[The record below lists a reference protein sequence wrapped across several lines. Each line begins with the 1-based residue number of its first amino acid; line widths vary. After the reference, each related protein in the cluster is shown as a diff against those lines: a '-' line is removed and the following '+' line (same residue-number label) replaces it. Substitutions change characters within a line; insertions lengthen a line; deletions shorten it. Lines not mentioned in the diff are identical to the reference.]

1 MSYLVFARKYRP
13 QDFSSVSGQEHVTRT
28 LANAISRDKVSH
40 AYLLAGPRGVGK
52 TSIARIFSKALNCE
66 KGPSAKPC
74 LKCTNC
80 QEIAQGISLAVRE
93 IDGASHNSVD
103 NVRELIDSFRS
114 LPAPG
119 SRYKIYIIDEVHM
132 LSTAAFNALL
142 KSLEEPPP
150 HTVFILATT
159 EPHKIP
165 ETVISRCQRHDLRA
179 ISSADIEQRLK
190 HIAAQEKMDIEP
202 EALRMISRLSEGSM
216 RDAQSILDRV
226 QAFCEG
232 RITAADAG
240 KLLGSVEKA
249 VLFKLSRAVFEHD
262 SAQVLKLLS
271 EAFSVGL
278 DAGLF
283 LKEFTSHWRELLIA
297 RFGGEQALAQMGLA
311 ADDVVELR
319 RQVASVGPQDV
330 QDLVMLARE
339 GADLALRSAYPKY
352 ALEALLVR
360 MALRKEV
367 VELSGLVTGLK
378 ELLSLPAA
386 AREVAASA
394 APKSAPL
401 RVASSPVDLPARA
414 VEKAAANEPVT
425 GIAFDWKD
433 FIRHALDR
441 NERMLAEQLK
451 QLSVSSFVP
460 GSLVAEGPEFCVR
473 YLQEG
478 RNGEKLKKLLESF
491 YQAGTDW
498 RFKFTRV
505 ENGGSALP
513 GSVVREEKQVRHARS
528 RENKE
533 NIANHPS
540 LKTLQQVFP
549 GSTIEDIEEDDSEE
563 D

>member
-1 MSYLVFARKYRP
+1 M
-13 QDFSSVSGQEHVTRT
+13 SGQEHVTRT
-28 LANAISRDKVSH
+28 LANAITRDKVSH

-66 KGPSAKPC
+66 KGPTAKPC
-74 LKCTNC
+74 LKCVNC
-80 QEIAQGISLAVRE
+80 QEIAQGNSLAVRE

-103 NVRELIDSFRS
+103 NVRELIDSFKS

-132 LSTAAFNALL
+132 LSIAAFNALL

-165 ETVISRCQRHDLRA
+165 ETVISRCQRHDLRS
-179 ISSADIEQRLK
+179 ISTAEIEKRLK
-190 HIAAQEKMDIEP
+190 HIVAQEKMDIEP

-240 KLLGSVEKA
+240 KLLGSVERA

-262 SAQVLKLLS
+262 GARVLELLS
-271 EAFSVGL
+271 EAFGVGL

-283 LKEFTSHWRELLIA
+283 LKEFVSHWRELLMA
-297 RFGGEQALAQMGLA
+297 KFGGEPALNQLGLA
-311 ADDVVELR
+311 ADDMVELR
-319 RQVASVGPQDV
+319 RQVASVSPQDV
-330 QDLVMLARE
+330 QDLVGIARE
-339 GADLALRSAYPKY
+339 GADMALRSAYPKY
-352 ALEALLVR
+352 ALESLLVR

-367 VELSGLVTGLK
+367 AELSELVSGLK
-378 ELLSLPAA
+378 ELLASPAA
-386 AREVAASA
+386 LRESAPA
-394 APKSAPL
+394 APSGAKISSL
-401 RVASSPVDLPARA
+401 RVATSPVDLPARA
-414 VEKAAANEPVT
+414 VEKAAPNEPVM
-425 GIAFDWKD
+425 GIAFEWKD
-433 FIRHALDR
+433 FIRHVFDR
-441 NERMLAEQLK
+441 NERMLGEQLK
-451 QLSVSSFVP
+451 QLSVSNFAP
-460 GSLVAEGPEFCVR
+460 GSLAAEGPEFCVR
-473 YLQEG
+473 YLQED
-478 RNGEKLKKLLESF
+478 RNKEKLKRLLDSF

-498 RFKFTRV
+498 RFKLARA
-505 ENGGSALP
+505 ENGGTALP
-513 GSVVREEKQVRHARS
+513 GSVMREEKQVRHARA

-549 GSTIEDIEEDDSEE
+549 GSTIENIEEEDLEE
-563 D
+563 E